1 MATQTI
7 NFKLVESLIQAIDAL
22 SIAEQSIV
30 RSRILNPT
38 DSATQ
43 KQSAIDIL
51 TSAPGQ
57 QNFQTPEEVDR
68 YLQEERASW
77 DKFDKQIKPLS
88 IVMKHS

>member
-38 DSATQ
+38 DSAAQ

-51 TSAPGQ
+51 TFAPGQ

-77 DKFDKQIKPLS
+77 DS
-88 IVMKHS
+88 